1 MQLNLSRE
9 QQLILLGLIVS
20 IVIGFGVML
29 YRNMAGV
36 NGSDGIK
43 IEEPKTGQIQNQT
56 GMILAHISGAVGRE
70 GVYKLNYGDR
80 LMDVLKMAGGPL
92 FNADLSAINLSAQV
106 KDGEKIIVAFKAVP
120 IASAIE
126 AKGAGMAGAAGAG
139 PQKLNI
145 NTADEKALDAL
156 PGVGPSTAKAIVEY
170 RRISGPFNRIEQIME
185 IPRFGK
191 SKFERIKD
199 KITL

>member
-106 KDGEKIIVAFKAVP
+106 KDGEKIIVPFKAVP